1 MINSTLYRSE
11 DLITTKEDYYPIVIT
26 IEAIYPPN
34 YTGRARKSVQIT
46 YGQFIQEAPGTLK
59 FKFLKPKFLV
69 SYSLLHE

>member
-26 IEAIYPPN
+26 IEAIYPSN

-46 YGQFIQEAPGTLK
+46 YG
-59 FKFLKPKFLV
+59 
-69 SYSLLHE
+69 

>member
-11 DLITTKEDYYPIVIT
+11 DLTTTKEDYYPIVIT

-46 YGQFIQEAPGTLK
+46 YG
-59 FKFLKPKFLV
+59 
-69 SYSLLHE
+69 